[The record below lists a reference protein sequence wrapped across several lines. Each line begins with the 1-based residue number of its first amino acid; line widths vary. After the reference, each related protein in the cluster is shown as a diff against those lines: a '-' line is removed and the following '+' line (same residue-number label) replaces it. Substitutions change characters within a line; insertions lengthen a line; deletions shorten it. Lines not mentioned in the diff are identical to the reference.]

1 MAGRFPLALYP
12 GTASQMVSAP
22 SAQAVMAVPAPWER
36 RRPLHVSP
44 WLLFAASVV
53 LTAFGVLLHLLNRGT
68 PNSRLFFDPVLP
80 GVALCYTALGAFV
93 VSRRPRSRIGWLF
106 CAGVLLAMGFFAEQ
120 YAVYSLLVEPG
131 SLPGGATMAW
141 LATWIT
147 IPGYLA
153 IWNVLLLLFPD
164 GRVPSPRWRPVLW
177 LSIGLI
183 ATTTVLAA
191 LTAES
196 LGTAATEPLV
206 DNEAMAR
213 VAGNGRAAGV
223 LVLAPLCVFG
233 MTRRYRRAT
242 EDERARLT
250 WPMRAA
256 FAAVAV
262 PPAATV
268 LSLVAGAPVPI
279 GLYQLVGLVA
289 LLGFPAAV
297 ARSMLKQGLYELDV
311 QVDTLVNRALVYG
324 SLTAVGIAIFLL
336 VLVLLEALISGKH
349 GFGLSLVALVVVAP
363 VATRLRAQLQ
373 SSVDRL
379 LYKKRNYDYRVF
391 AALSQ
396 SLRSSLGP
404 DAVLPAIVET
414 VATGLKLPYVAITV
428 GHGEDVTASAAYGE
442 ALEDVIVMPLAHQG
456 EKVGQLMV
464 APRRGNEPFDSVDR
478 RLLGDLADQVGVAA
492 YALCLTAD
500 LQRSR
505 ERLVTAREE
514 ERRRL
519 RRDLHDGLQPV
530 LAGVTLGIEAAR
542 NIVGPQSA
550 AEQLLARLKTEL
562 EAAGGDVRRLVYDL
576 RPPALDVLGLVGALR
591 QQADRFALSPSGLE
605 VIVEAPEELHGLPA
619 AVEVAAFRI
628 CLEALENVRKHARA
642 STCVIFLAVE
652 DSSLQL
658 EVRDDGVGLAVTHPA
673 GVGLVAM
680 RERAAEL
687 GGTLS
692 VESLPDRGTR
702 LRARLPLAQR

>member
-1 MAGRFPLALYP
+1 MLVR
-12 GTASQMVSAP
+12 
-22 SAQAVMAVPAPWER
+22 APWER
-36 RRPLHVSP
+36 RRSLHVSP
-44 WLLFAASVV
+44 WLLFGAALV

-68 PNSRLFFDPVLP
+68 PNTRLYFDPVLP
-80 GVALCYTALGAFV
+80 GVALSYTALGAFL
-93 VSRRPRSRIGWLF
+93 VSRHGRSRVGWLF
-106 CAGVLLAMGFFAEQ
+106 CAGLLPAVGFFAEQ

-131 SLPGGATMAW
+131 SLPGGAFMAW
-141 LATWIT
+141 LATWVS

-153 IWNVLLLLFPD
+153 IWTLLPALFPD
-164 GRVPSPRWRPVLW
+164 GHPPSPRWRPVLW
-177 LSIGLI
+177 LSVALI
-183 ATTTVLAA
+183 AATTVLAA

-206 DNEAMAR
+206 DNETMAR
-213 VAGNGRAAGV
+213 LAGNGRALMV
-223 LVLAPLCVFG
+223 LVLAPICVLG
-233 MTRRYRRAT
+233 LVQRHRRAQPG
-242 EDERARLT
+242 EKARLT
-250 WPMRAA
+250 WPVRAA
-256 FAAVAV
+256 VVAVAV
-262 PPAATV
+262 PPAATAV
-268 LSLVAGAPVPI
+268 SLVAGAPVPI

-289 LLGFPAAV
+289 LMAFPVAV
-297 ARSMLKQGLYELDV
+297 AFSILKRDLYALDV
-311 QVDTLVNRALVYG
+311 QVDTMVNRLLVYG
-324 SLTAVGIAIFLL
+324 SLTAVGIAVFLI

-363 VATRLRAQLQ
+363 VATRLRSQLQ
-373 SSVDRL
+373 RSVDRL
-379 LYKKRNYDYRVF
+379 LYKKRDYDYRVF
-391 AALSQ
+391 TALSR

-428 GHGEDVTASAAYGE
+428 GHGDEVTASAAHGE
-442 ALEDVIVMPLAHQG
+442 AREDVVVMPLAHQG

-464 APRRGNEPFDSVDR
+464 APRRAHESFDSVDR
-478 RLLGDLADQVGVAA
+478 RLLGYLADQVGVAA

-500 LQRSR
+500 LRRSR

-519 RRDLHDGLQPV
+519 RRDLHDGLQPA
-530 LAGVTLGIEAAR
+530 LAGVTLGIEAVR

-550 AEQLLARLKTEL
+550 AEQLLDRLKTEL
-562 EAAGGDVRRLVYDL
+562 EVAGGDVRRLVYDL

-605 VIVEAPEELHGLPA
+605 VMVEAPADLHGLPA

-642 STCVIFLAVE
+642 KTCVISLVVQ
-652 DSSLQL
+652 DGSLQL
-658 EVRDDGVGLAVTHPA
+658 EVRDDGVGLPKVSDS
-673 GVGLVAM
+673 GIGLVAM

-687 GGTLS
+687 GGTLNMDS
-692 VESLPDRGTR
+692 SAGTGTR
-702 LRARLPLAQR
+702 LRARLPLSRR